1 MNHYILIGIIL
12 LLQAC
17 ASPIYYA
24 KRIQG
29 QVVDEQTGEPLKG
42 VIVVAKWVLM
52 DKTPSQYYHDKK
64 LRIVETTTDQNGN
77 YVISGSP
84 MIRLR
89 PLTELTDRDP
99 EMSFFKKGYSPL
111 FVSNSYD
118 RDTVIRYSEW
128 DGRILKLKRLNY
140 SNERY
145 AHSLSIL
152 YNYPGY
158 REWQSVPRLLIAVY
172 EEVQRL
178 NLRSVDVPDID
189 KFSVTDKQFLEG
201 FKNEK

>member
-1 MNHYILIGIIL
+1 MNRYMLIGVII

-29 QVVDEQTGEPLKG
+29 QVVDEQTGQPLES
-42 VIVVAKWVLM
+42 VIVVAEWVLLH
-52 DKTPSQYYHDKK
+52 KIPGKYYHDKK
-64 LRIVETTTDQNGN
+64 LRIVETLTDQNGN

-84 MIRLR
+84 MVRLR
-89 PLTELTDRDP
+89 PLTELANRDP

-128 DGRILKLKRLNY
+128 GDRVLKLKRFNY

-152 YNYPGY
+152 YNYPDY
-158 REWQSVPRLLIAVY
+158 REWQSVPRLLLSVY

-178 NLRSVDVPDID
+178 NLSGVDVPDIN
-189 KFSVTDKQFLEG
+189 KFSVTDKQFLEE